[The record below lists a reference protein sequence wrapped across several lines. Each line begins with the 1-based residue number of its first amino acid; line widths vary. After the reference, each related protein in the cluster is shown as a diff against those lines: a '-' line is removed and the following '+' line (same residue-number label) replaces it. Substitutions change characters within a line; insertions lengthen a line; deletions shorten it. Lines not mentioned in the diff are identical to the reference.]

1 MRESMNRV
9 FGAALAGYWNGDTEE
24 KLIIHREDGFSQ
36 HYDMAQYFQEE
47 PAGFEYHAIGRACGR
62 VWDIGCGAGR
72 TLLSLSRRG
81 IAATGIDCSKEA
93 VAIASARGARHAIQL
108 DILYAPLEPHQVD
121 AFTLF
126 GNNIGLA
133 GSWSGALRLLER
145 LRFAAAPG
153 ARLWCDS
160 IDICAP
166 ALTLSRDYAR
176 RNIAAGRPPGLT
188 FSRLQYGS
196 RLSLA
201 EGWLFL
207 SLDELQNLAVQTG
220 WTIEE
225 QWQDAERGPWLAELR
240 AD

>member
-9 FGAALAGYWNGDTEE
+9 FGAAIAGYFAGNTDE
-24 KLIIHREDGFSQ
+24 KLIIHREDGFTQ
-36 HYDMAQYFQEE
+36 QYDMAQYFDKE
-47 PAGFEYHAIGRACGR
+47 PAGFEYHALSRASGR

-72 TLLSLSRRG
+72 TLLALAERG
-81 IAATGIDCSKEA
+81 IAATGIDCSQE
-93 VAIASARGARHAIQL
+93 AIAVSRARGAANAVRL
-108 DILYAPLEPHQVD
+108 DILNAPLAPRQVD
-121 AFTLF
+121 SFMLF

-145 LRFAAAPG
+145 LRLAAAPG

-166 ALTLSRDYAR
+166 ALTRSRDYAR

-188 FSRLQYGS
+188 ISRLQYNS

-207 SLDELQNLAVQTG
+207 SLDELQTLAIQTG

-225 QWQDAERGPWLAELR
+225 QWQDVEKGPWLAELR